1 MSQFFNY
8 PLEVASA
15 AETLCMDWCTK
26 EPVLALS
33 TNDGR
38 ISFFQDE
45 VRLPSFIVPDGETAT
60 HTLTKSCIAGLR
72 KLGLSDNEEYVK
84 KRTDSQSQK
93 TFGAACI

>member
-45 VRLPSFIVPDGETAT
+45 VRLSSPSRLLSLSIVV
-60 HTLTKSCIAGLR
+60 LL
-72 KLGLSDNEEYVK
+72 
-84 KRTDSQSQK
+84 
-93 TFGAACI
+93 